1 VLVSYALAPGPLAVI
16 PSGSQSRSSVP
27 DVPSKSATLIRRSL
41 DVRSYDRDF
50 SDALIEAGRAAESEA
65 WATRC
70 VAALLLQRQF
80 ILLPP
85 RAIEEHDRLFV
96 RLRLKQRE
104 GLEFLLRK
112 SVITEGFSSRR
123 LSIFIREWRRKMS
136 RSIGCFEGPFLPA
149 AVHRIERYAQSDC
162 KLPLARYLFTPEE
175 VVAEILRR
183 TRISRGEELPLPP
196 HSELVLE
203 ESALSREGL
212 PPYERRIL
220 ELLSDPGKIFWMAQQ
235 PISELNSLVEYP
247 RGTVALV
254 IKPPGGLIEFE
265 LKRCGVPGPQPL
277 SAVFDRHGA
286 RVPDSHRLHAGS
298 MGWHLI
304 FEARAAARLNRI
316 YRLIHGVSASVSVT
330 HCLKSI
336 CSIPTPKGERST
348 VDFFNFRDAF
358 GEGFE
363 AMRAELKKCVKTAIE
378 ANDIGVKELPGEMGP
393 TINFLMQSWPAQA
406 LQSNTSSFRLDRL
419 AAYLSPHGPR
429 LYFQDAPRITK
440 DELQWLASQL
450 LDEILPRRARP
461 AGSFAG
467 FNQHIDKV
475 FALAINRQRADKI
488 FMQLMRQLG
497 AFWGTLAGIKAYS
510 NGESLVAR
518 NVGLRATWLNGNWG
532 VSLFFLDHDD
542 LHIADPTDGDLPL
555 ERVLRGM
562 VSDQLF
568 CIGCPDRPYSKST
581 LSALAKI
588 YRVNQEVLAQ
598 GRLALR
604 KARDAA
610 VRKTRRK
617 LKHNIALRNNFS
629 PNFLK
634 RAEDCDKVCAAFA
647 KRRKELRTQ
656 PSLLDRI
663 VRTHLPASAYD
674 ETRIG
679 QYVQSL
685 QNSAQ
690 HFLLNPG
697 I

>member
-1 VLVSYALAPGPLAVI
+1 
-16 PSGSQSRSSVP
+16 
-27 DVPSKSATLIRRSL
+27 
-41 DVRSYDRDF
+41 
-50 SDALIEAGRAAESEA
+50 
-65 WATRC
+65 
-70 VAALLLQRQF
+70 
-80 ILLPP
+80 
-85 RAIEEHDRLFV
+85 
-96 RLRLKQRE
+96 
-104 GLEFLLRK
+104 
-112 SVITEGFSSRR
+112 
-123 LSIFIREWRRKMS
+123 M
-136 RSIGCFEGPFLPA
+136 
-149 AVHRIERYAQSDC
+149 
-162 KLPLARYLFTPEE
+162 
-175 VVAEILRR
+175 AEILRR